1 MRMKIRSKHILLAA
15 LLAAA
20 AVCAAVL
27 GVLAGNPA
35 LAQPAAH
42 PGPAEGPLAGP
53 AACTCSRATPVGQEG
68 QISHCQCGGL
78 QCVALLGGRSSPSLA
93 PALACVR

>member
-1 MRMKIRSKHILLAA
+1 MKIRSKHVLLAA

-42 PGPAEGPLAGP
+42 LGAADGPLAGP
-53 AACTCSRATPVGQEG
+53 PACTCSRPTPVGQEG
-68 QISHCQCGGL
+68 QVSHCQCGGL
-78 QCVALLGGRSSPSLA
+78 QCVTVLASRAGPSQA
-93 PALACVR
+93 PALACVK